1 MLALIARTPPGE
13 PSLLPLWLH
22 LLALTLPSPALAQA
36 PVAVVP
42 LPAVLRDPE
51 DVPEAPPVAVM
62 VDSVVVRLTPGDESR
77 VQIDLRLRALEPGWV
92 DLAVTGGALAVSSA
106 RLDGREVALSSRHGG
121 ARWLTTELKGEHRLL
136 VSGTVAT
143 PAASLDLPLA
153 LASRARV
160 EITEPGWDL
169 TVEGGVPL
177 ADGTVALSAASRLQ
191 ARWKPHAAPAPK
203 PRVITV
209 ASATGVS
216 FDESGLEG
224 RATLRYRVSHGTV
237 EQVSFDIAGA
247 PDSVEVTGAAV
258 RDFSQRGQRV
268 TVRLAR
274 PMEGGFELQVAFRA
288 PPPGDAEAHP
298 APVIKPD
305 GVFEHSGWLTVAR
318 ADTAMLVPEPRN
330 GLAAV
335 PGSSL
340 PEWAT
345 GLVPGTPVVSYSLS
359 GRSQA
364 LDYRLLS
371 YDPVSAPPTVVDEA
385 RFQLAATAHGRV
397 LMKARYT
404 VRNDRNQYL
413 RLDPPPGFDVLG
425 VRVAGQVRQPVA
437 DGGAVYIPLEKSVE
451 SLQGLISFPVEVYLL
466 GDEAAWQKKGQRSLQ
481 TPAVDAPVAYARWEV
496 WLPTD
501 VEWDELSGLPKH
513 VTDWTTSEHA
523 LEYGRAVKDPA
534 MEAVDELSDFGD
546 DEILLNDGGY
556 RSSRRANR
564 GRDKD
569 DTKAGATSSSSS
581 SSKDDASEDAS
592 IEMFNFAY
600 QAYNNNDFDQAQQ
613 YLEESLRLDQGNASA
628 HALLGNVQVVTG
640 QGGEGQADEA
650 QARRVRELAR
660 ARSVDTELEQKE
672 VQKKAEEALRAGDL
686 EVAERELERLEEM
699 TRDLS
704 RLEQSESVEQQ
715 LLLEETAKQLED
727 TRGELAK
734 KQKVKS
740 PKVAVSTTPSSGT
753 VTVSGGSYGGNLR
766 GEQAGAAADLIEVPN
781 RFVTITL
788 EEPEAPPTDQPWPG
802 QDGLELSDGG
812 LRSDYLEVYPDA
824 DGWPDDPTEI
834 GVAEAYPEAE
844 EWADEEPMPVAEY
857 EDDWDEDAY
866 YGDDDEVYFEDMDE
880 GEYDVRATRSISME
894 YRAQPARRAAGAVAG
909 VATGAARGLG
919 NLFSRPKEQAQPS
932 YHEVAAPPPQAAYPA
947 EEGRRVEYKQR
958 TVIDF
963 EGVEIEGEL
972 TKPQG
977 QLLHDRQQAQFA
989 PMVDLRS
996 DFDGEL
1002 TDSTGDV
1009 GGAGL
1014 AGLDDASAG
1023 WQGAGPSEPIVMDFG
1038 VQAAAGKPGPAS
1050 MELEARVV
1058 TLDGTLSDLAGALER
1073 TLRLAERAR
1082 ATGDIEQLNQL
1093 HEKATAIKALH
1104 QITADAAAN
1113 MLMADAAGDWERS
1126 DHERRKILIADG
1138 KVRQLEAE
1146 AQAVAAGTY
1155 AGGST
1160 VAMVLESDAGP
1171 LQGLAMGIGGLIGAK
1186 GEQQGPGG
1194 LGSRGSGLGGGGTA
1208 DGLGGLGTSGRGSG
1222 ASGYGAGAGGGR
1234 SYQATVD
1241 APPPPPL
1248 QPTPEPP
1255 AKPGEAVPV
1264 VAFGPPPAAGP
1275 AAVEPGY
1282 ALDGA
1287 NITDPVT
1294 GRRDANVAQAHGDAV
1309 RGPITTAPPGGTTA
1323 LPAPSQ
1329 TVSAAHLTINIPK
1342 AGERLAFEQLLV
1354 AENEPMTIDIRYRTR
1369 SRK

>member
-1 MLALIARTPPGE
+1 
-13 PSLLPLWLH
+13 LLPLWLH

-42 LPAVLRDPE
+42 LPAVLQPDE
-51 DVPEAPPVAVM
+51 DDPEAPPVAVM
-62 VDSVVVRLTPGDESR
+62 VDSVVVRLTPAEETR
-77 VQIDLRLRALEPGWV
+77 VEVELRLRALEPGWV
-92 DLAVTGGALAVSSA
+92 DLAVTGGALAISSA
-106 RLDGREVALSSRHGG
+106 KLDGREVALASRDGG
-121 ARWLTTELKGEHRLL
+121 ARWLTTQLDGEHRL
-136 VSGTVAT
+136 VVTGTVAT
-143 PAASLDLPLA
+143 PAASLDLPLP

-160 EITEPGWDL
+160 EIAEPGWDL
-169 TVEGGVPL
+169 TVDGGVLL
-177 ADGTVALSAASRLQ
+177 ADGVVVLSAASRLQ

-203 PRVITV
+203 PRVVTV
-209 ASATGVS
+209 TSATGVS

-224 RATLRYRVSHGTV
+224 RATLRYRVTHGTV

-247 PDSVEVTGAAV
+247 PDSVEVSGAAV
-258 RDFSQRGQRV
+258 RDFTQRGQRV

-305 GVFEHSGWLTVAR
+305 GVFEHRGWLTVAR
-318 ADTAMLVPEPRN
+318 ADTAMLVPEPKN
-330 GLAAV
+330 GLEAV

-345 GLVPGTPVVSYSLS
+345 GLVPGTPVVSYGLS

-371 YDPVSAPPTVVDEA
+371 YDPVAAPPTVVDEA

-413 RLDPPPGFDVLG
+413 RLEPPPGFEVLG

-437 DGGAVYIPLEKSVE
+437 DGDSIYIPLEKSVE

-466 GDEAAWQKKGQRSLQ
+466 GEEAAWDRKGQRSLR

-513 VTDWTTSEHA
+513 VQDWTTSEHA
-523 LEYGRAVKDPA
+523 LEYGRAVRDPS
-534 MEAVDELSDFGD
+534 MDAVDELSDFGD
-546 DEILLNDGGY
+546 DQFRNNEIGY
-556 RSSRRANR
+556 RSSRRGNR

-569 DTKAGATSSSSS
+569 DTKATAASSSSS
-581 SSKDDASEDAS
+581 SYKDDANEDAS
-592 IEMFNFAY
+592 LEMFNYAY

-628 HALLGNVQVVTG
+628 QALLGNVQVVTG
-640 QGGEGQADEA
+640 QAGGEGQADEA

-686 EVAERELERLEEM
+686 EVAERELERLEDM

-727 TRGELAK
+727 TRGKLAK
-734 KQKVKS
+734 KQKAKA
-740 PKVAVSTTPSSGT
+740 PKVAVSTTPTSGT
-753 VTVSGGSYGGNLR
+753 TTVVGGSYGSNLR
-766 GEQAGAAADLIEVPN
+766 GEVVPTTPELIEVPD
-781 RFVTITL
+781 RYVTLTL
-788 EEPEAPPTDQPWPG
+788 EEPQAPPTDQPWPG
-802 QDGLELSDGG
+802 MDGVEASGTDERVEYG
-812 LRSDYLEVYPDA
+812 DT
-824 DGWPDDPTEI
+824 DGWPDDPTELA
-834 GVAEAYPEAE
+834 VAEVYEEAE
-844 EWADEEPMPVAEY
+844 EWADDEPMPAQES
-857 EDDWDEDAY
+857 EDYWDE
-866 YGDDDEVYFEDMDE
+866 DEVYFEDMDID
-880 GEYDVRATRSISME
+880 YAVRPAAMESRS
-894 YRAQPARRAAGAVAG
+894 RPARRAAGAVAG
-909 VATGAARGLG
+909 VATDAARGLG
-919 NLFSRPKEQAQPS
+919 GLFSRPNEQAQPS
-932 YHEVAAPPPQAAYPA
+932 YHEVTAAPPPQAAYPA
-947 EEGRRVEYKQR
+947 EEGRRVEYQQR

-963 EGVEIEGEL
+963 ESVEVEGEL

-977 QLLHDRQQAQFA
+977 QLLQDRQQANFA
-989 PMVDLRS
+989 PMIQLRS

-1002 TDSTGDV
+1002 ADSLGDV
-1009 GGAGL
+1009 GGSGL
-1014 AGLDDASAG
+1014 SGLDDATAG
-1023 WQGAGPSEPIVMDFG
+1023 WQGGGPSEPIVMDFG
-1038 VQAAAGKPGPAS
+1038 VQAAGGQPDPSTMEAAS
-1050 MELEARVV
+1050 RVV
-1058 TLDGTLSDLAGALER
+1058 TLDSTLTDMAGALDR
-1073 TLRLAERAR
+1073 ALRQAERAR
-1082 ATGDIEQLNQL
+1082 VTGDVEQLEQLNQRA
-1093 HEKATAIKALH
+1093 ATIKALH
-1104 QITADAAAN
+1104 QVTADAAAN
-1113 MLMADAAGDWERS
+1113 MLVADAAGDWERS
-1126 DHERRKILIADG
+1126 DHERRKILIAQS
-1138 KVRQLEAE
+1138 KVRQVDAE
-1146 AQAVAAGTY
+1146 VQAIASGSYDTSGT
-1155 AGGST
+1155 T
-1160 VAMVLESDAGP
+1160 VAMVLESDPGP
-1171 LQGLAMGIGGLIGAK
+1171 LQGLAAGIGGLIGAK
-1186 GEQQGPGG
+1186 GNQQGSGG
-1194 LGSRGSGLGGGGTA
+1194 QGSRGSGLGGGGTA
-1208 DGLGGLGTSGRGSG
+1208 EGLGGLGTSGRGSG
-1222 ASGYGAGAGGGR
+1222 ASGYGAGSGR

-1241 APPPPPL
+1241 APPPPP
-1248 QPTPEPP
+1248 QPEPAPTPEPEP
-1255 AKPGEAVPV
+1255 TPV
-1264 VAFGPPPAAGP
+1264 VAFGPAPQAAPAAP
-1275 AAVEPGY
+1275 DKPMA
-1282 ALDGA
+1282 
-1287 NITDPVT
+1287 
-1294 GRRDANVAQAHGDAV
+1294 GRMDSNLAQAHGNAA
-1309 RGPITTAPPGGTTA
+1309 RGPITTARTQETDVAPGGTTA